1 MYEGEVFTYRNDRPT
16 RGVTRPQQ
24 PRPASPD
31 LGRAEALAAAERM
44 ARLEATVLRLE
55 ESLSHLTGV
64 VSHLAGALEEAEV
77 EAARTKSVAVAVA
90 PSPSEP
96 DVAEAV
102 VPKVSVQ
109 MIKQDE
115 RPAPQPPQDVKV
127 SLFAGNSTEAILGQ
141 VKVTH
146 TS

>member
-1 MYEGEVFTYRNDRPT
+1 MYEGEVFTYRNDRPNRSPAPRT
-16 RGVTRPQQ
+16 QQRPLT
-24 PRPASPD
+24 PD

-64 VSHLAGALEEAEV
+64 VSQLSEALEEAE
-77 EAARTKSVAVAVA
+77 AGRTKSVHAEPVHVHREPEAV
-90 PSPSEP
+90 
-96 DVAEAV
+96 EAV

-115 RPAPQPPQDVKV
+115 KPAPPPADVKV

-141 VKVTH
+141 VRVTH